1 MGEAA
6 GVHSAAYSSATAGTI
21 SVLPPLSAASIANF
35 GDGLGLGRHCCFW
48 AGEGAKKFE
57 TNPAPSPALASR
69 TKAAAAASAAA
80 EAAETDVTE
89 LLPLLPLLLPL
100 ADPGEAQPWRL
111 CPPSERPELKTAPQ
125 LVHANLAPGWCG
137 FAVLSLL
144 AFRIADLG
152 RFV

>member
-1 MGEAA
+1 MFGLPVPLPGMVPQHVLSSAQVSDARIARARPTPTADEERAAEEAA
-6 GVHSAAYSSATAGTI
+6 
-21 SVLPPLSAASIANF
+21 L
-35 GDGLGLGRHCCFW
+35 
-48 AGEGAKKFE
+48 
-57 TNPAPSPALASR
+57 
-69 TKAAAAASAAA
+69 AA